1 MMEQAHASSLLQMDA
16 VKMRA
21 MKIVRRPLIDKKAVV
36 KMFSDNAKT
45 YIQLSVAA
53 LGLTLTFAG
62 KVLHIP

>member
-1 MMEQAHASSLLQMDA
+1 
-16 VKMRA
+16 